1 MRSRLRGAAGIALFL
16 LLWQTVVTLHVPYL
30 SRVPAPLDV
39 VRSFLTALRDGSYY
53 ADWVASARRVFVGF
67 IIALGVGVPLGL
79 AIGTQRRFRDLAFP
93 VFELFR
99 PIPPLA
105 WIPLSILFWPTT
117 ESSIEFVIVLGGV
130 YVIALNTVAGVE
142 HADRR
147 YVNAAR
153 SLGATP
159 LTIFRRIVLPA
170 ALPSIAVGAAVAMGL
185 TWSVLVA
192 AEIIA
197 GHDGLGR
204 RTWEAYVA
212 GAFPDIV
219 VGMISMGLA
228 GWASSALTR
237 WSAARLTPWV
247 RTA

>member
-16 LLWQTVVTLHVPYL
+16 FVWQALVALHVPYFT
-30 SRVPAPLDV
+30 RVPSPLDV
-39 VRSFLTALRDGSYY
+39 MRAFGSAVHDPSYY
-53 ADWVASARRVFVGF
+53 ADWAASARRVFVGF
-67 IIALGVGVPLGL
+67 VIALGAGVPLGL
-79 AIGTQRRFRDLAFP
+79 AIGTQRRFRDLVFP

-130 YVIALNTVAGVE
+130 YVIALNTIAGVE

-147 YVNAAR
+147 YVDAAR

-170 ALPSIAVGAAVAMGL
+170 ALPAIAVGATVAMGL

-212 GAFPDIV
+212 GAFPAIV

-228 GWASSALTR
+228 GWASSALVR
-237 WSAARLTPWV
+237 WCAARLTPWV
-247 RTA
+247 RAA